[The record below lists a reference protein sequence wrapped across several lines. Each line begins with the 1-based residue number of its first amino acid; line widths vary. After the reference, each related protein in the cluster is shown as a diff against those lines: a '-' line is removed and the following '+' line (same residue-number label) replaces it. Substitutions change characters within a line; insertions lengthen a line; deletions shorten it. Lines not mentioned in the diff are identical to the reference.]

1 MRSST
6 FSFSGVEFERMGDMN
21 GWNDWTSQGAFDQ
34 QVRLTRFG
42 ESRDGAGRKRKRL
55 EIRRNPAADS
65 FLKGRRRVEGNCWKI
80 NSLHGMIRLP
90 RMEEQSKSD
99 QIGQNKFTVL
109 AGSCRRR
116 LDELTPEKFIEQP
129 WIKFPSWSHLTQ
141 ASSDS
146 QLIHLLTESR
156 GMCSWKHPHG
166 HYVAHVHYFVY
177 LKKKGQ
183 Q

>member
-1 MRSST
+1 MRKNFSCLINEFHRARRKEKDLEISWLCHFISQLCKLIFWYWPFYRDTRSST
-6 FSFSGVEFERMGDMN
+6 FSFSRVEFERTGDIP

-42 ESRDGAGRKRKRL
+42 ESRDGVARERKRL
-55 EIRRNPAADS
+55 EIQRNPAAES
-65 FLKGRRRVEGNCWKI
+65 FLKGCCRVEGNCWKI
-80 NSLHGMIRLP
+80 NSLYEMIRLP

-129 WIKFPSWSHLTQ
+129 RIKFP
-141 ASSDS
+141 
-146 QLIHLLTESR
+146 R
-156 GMCSWKHPHG
+156 
-166 HYVAHVHYFVY
+166 
-177 LKKKGQ
+177 
-183 Q
+183 

>member
-1 MRSST
+1 MWEV
-6 FSFSGVEFERMGDMN
+6 G
-21 GWNDWTSQGAFDQ
+21 
-34 QVRLTRFG
+34 L
-42 ESRDGAGRKRKRL
+42 KRKRL

-90 RMEEQSKSD
+90 RMEERSQSD

-141 ASSDS
+141 ASSDP

-166 HYVAHVHYFVY
+166 HYVAHVHYFVF
-177 LKKKGQ
+177 LKKDNNSLHTVTLFWDDMQKFGWRAGSEETQ
-183 Q
+183 WQG